1 MGIALRK
8 ALKTQQIEQPN
19 GTTVVLAWTKTKASV
34 LPCREV
40 REQGIVLEHHANAA
54 TLRWKPVL
62 ASGHDAVLKMD
73 RSLLRPLK
81 TSDQAQ
87 QSCLST
93 TGGSEQTHKLSCFEF
108 EVDATKG
115 PVV

>member
-19 GTTVVLAWTKTKASV
+19 GTTVVLTWTKTKASV

-40 REQGIVLEHHANAA
+40 REQGIVLKHHANAA

-62 ASGHDAVLKMD
+62 ASRHDAVLKMD

-87 QSCLST
+87 QGCLST
-93 TGGSEQTHKLSCFEF
+93 TGGSEQTHKLSCFEL